1 LILSATLF
9 DYSPLLIL
17 YWLGEFGLEY
27 AIGGR
32 EMTEKTTPREKVA
45 IVTLGCE
52 KNLVDS
58 DMMAHLIDEKG
69 YELVDNP
76 DDATVVIVNT
86 CGFIDAAKEESV
98 NKILDM
104 AELKESGKL
113 KSLVVAGC
121 LTQRYKEDLL
131 HEIPEVDGIVGTGD
145 FMSIINVIEDTLIG
159 KRTSLIGNPVFNY
172 EQVVKRKVKEGTY
185 TTYTKIA
192 EGCDNNCTFCSIP
205 LMRGKF
211 RSRSIESIV
220 EEATYLATKGIVEI
234 SLIAQDSTNYGMDLY
249 GKLMLPELLNRLSE
263 VDGIEWV
270 RLHYAYPG
278 FFTDELI
285 ETFAKNPKVCKYIDM
300 PLQHSED
307 AILKRMRRP
316 GRQTDIRKLV
326 AKIRAEVPDVA
337 LRTSLIV
344 GFPGET
350 EEDFLKLCDFVKD
363 IKFDRLGVFTYS
375 NEDDTPA
382 TRLPDQ
388 IDEDVKEKRANILME
403 IQREIAN
410 EKNGQYVGKVLDV
423 LVERYEGRNNIYV
436 GRTQYD
442 APEIDGEVFISNYQG
457 ELGKIV
463 KVRITHSYDYDLA
476 GEVI

>member
-1 LILSATLF
+1 MA
-9 DYSPLLIL
+9 
-17 YWLGEFGLEY
+17 
-27 AIGGR
+27 
-32 EMTEKTTPREKVA
+32 EKVGSREKVA

-76 DDATVVIVNT
+76 EEATVVIVNT

-104 AELKESGKL
+104 AELKETGKL

-121 LTQRYKEDLL
+121 LTQRYKEDILS
-131 HEIPEVDGIVGTGD
+131 EIPEVDGIVGTGD
-145 FMSIINVIEDTLIG
+145 FMSITGIIEESLAG
-159 KRTSLIGNPVFNY
+159 KRPIYVGNPIFTY
-172 EQVVKRKVKEGTY
+172 EDVVKRKVKEGTY
-185 TTYTKIA
+185 SAYIKIA
-192 EGCDNNCTFCSIP
+192 EGCDNACTFCSIP
-205 LMRGKF
+205 LMRGGF
-211 RSRSIESIV
+211 RSRTIESIV
-220 EEATYLATKGIVEI
+220 EEAKHLAAQGIVEV
-234 SLIAQDSTNYGMDLY
+234 SLIAQDSTNYGTDIY
-249 GKLMLPELLNRLSE
+249 DGKHMLPELLNRLSE
-263 VDGIEWV
+263 VDGIQWI

-285 ETFAKNPKVCKYIDM
+285 RTFAANPKVCKYVDM

-307 AILKRMRRP
+307 HILKRMRRP
-316 GRQTDIRKLV
+316 GRQTDIRELV

-350 EEDFLKLCDFVKD
+350 EEDFARLCEFVKD
-363 IKFDRLGVFTYS
+363 IRFDRLGVFTYS

-382 TRLPDQ
+382 SRLPDHV
-388 IDEDVKEKRANILME
+388 DEETKEKRANMLME
-403 IQREIAN
+403 IQREVAGDRN
-410 EKNGQYVGKVLDV
+410 SRFVGEVLDV
-423 LVERYEGRNNIYV
+423 LIERYEGRGDIYV

-442 APEIDGEVFISNYQG
+442 APEIDGEVFVSGFKG
-457 ELGKIV
+457 ELGSIAKV
-463 KVRITHSYDYDLA
+463 KITHSFEYDLA
-476 GEVI
+476 GEVV

>member
-1 LILSATLF
+1 
-9 DYSPLLIL
+9 
-17 YWLGEFGLEY
+17 
-27 AIGGR
+27 
-32 EMTEKTTPREKVA
+32 MTVKTREKVA

-76 DDATVVIVNT
+76 EEATVVIVNT

-121 LTQRYKEDLL
+121 LTQRYKEDILK
-131 HEIPEVDGIVGTGD
+131 EIPEVDGIVGTGD
-145 FMSIINVIEDTLIG
+145 FMSITTIIEESLAG
-159 KRTSLIGNPVFNY
+159 KRPVYVGNPVFTY
-172 EQVVKRKVKEGTY
+172 EEVVKRKVKAGTY
-185 TTYTKIA
+185 SAYIKIA
-192 EGCDNNCTFCSIP
+192 EGCDNACTFCSIP
-205 LMRGKF
+205 LMRGAF
-211 RSRSIESIV
+211 RSRTIESIV
-220 EEATYLATKGIVEI
+220 EEAKHLAAQGIVEI
-234 SLIAQDSTNYGMDLY
+234 SLIAQDSTNYGTDIY
-249 GKLMLPELLNRLSE
+249 EGKHMLPTLLNRLAE
-263 VDGIEWV
+263 VDGIEWI

-285 ETFAKNPKVCKYIDM
+285 DVFATNPKVCKYIDM

-307 AILKRMRRP
+307 HILKKMRRP
-316 GRQTDIRKLV
+316 GRQRDIRELV
-326 AKIRAEVPDVA
+326 NRIRTRIPDVA

-350 EEDFLKLCDFVKD
+350 EQDFQNLCEFVKE

-382 TRLPDQ
+382 TRLPNHV
-388 IDEDVKEKRANILME
+388 DEEEKEKRANILME
-403 IQREIAN
+403 IQREIAA
-410 EKNGQYVGKVLDV
+410 ERNGRFVGKELDV
-423 LVERYEGRNNIYV
+423 LIERYEGRNDIYV

-442 APEIDGEVFISNYQG
+442 APEIDGEVFVTGYKG

-476 GEVI
+476 GEVV